1 MPNLSAVVITQD
13 EESNIKRCLQSLQMA
28 DEIIV
33 IDSGST
39 DRTVEISESMGARVY
54 PKQWTGY
61 GPAKKEG
68 VSKASGKWII
78 SLDADEL
85 LSPELAKEISG
96 TVLLETEN
104 SGYYIKRKTNF
115 LGRWIYHCGWYPDYV
130 LRLFKKANG
139 DFNDSVVHE
148 KVVLNGKAGYLKGE
162 ILHYSYK
169 NVEQY
174 FKKFNNYTTMGAE
187 QAYKSGKKAGWY
199 HIAFKPPVAF
209 IKHYIMKRGFL
220 DGLEGF
226 IISVLSAI
234 AVMVKYSKL
243 KEIIKR
249 GKSGVDKDA

>member
-1 MPNLSAVVITQD
+1 MPNLSAVVITRN
-13 EESNIKRCLQSLQMA
+13 EEANIGRCLQSLQIA

-39 DRTVEISESMGARVY
+39 DRTVEIAESMGARVFSI
-54 PKQWTGY
+54 QWTGY

-78 SLDADEL
+78 SLDADEE
-85 LSPELAKEISG
+85 LSPELAREISG
-96 TVLLETEN
+96 TVLLEMEHN
-104 SGYYIKRKTNF
+104 GYYTRRKTNF

-130 LRLFKKANG
+130 LRLFKKADG

-148 KVVLNGKAGYLKGE
+148 RVVLNGRTGFLKGE

-169 NVEQY
+169 NVERY
-174 FKKFNNYTTMGAE
+174 FEKFNNYTTMGAE

-199 HIAFKPPVAF
+199 HIALKPPVAF
-209 IKHYIMKRGFL
+209 IKHYIMKLGFL

-226 IISVLSAI
+226 IISVFSAM

-249 GKSGVDKDA
+249 KKSGVDKDA